1 MSKNERNQTI
11 FECGDRVPTQLEDLG
26 ERSGSNSSTTT
37 DRAKFRLKHKTMLVA
52 SLALVIATSAASLIR
67 RSVHERTDDARI
79 DGHVTPVSARIN
91 GQVQQVK
98 VIEGQLVH
106 AGDVLAV
113 MDQRECSIAVTQA
126 VANVAYTQNTAAS
139 MYFSAAITVT
149 SAYGGLNSAQVAV
162 KNAEIE
168 VVIAEHKLKTDEA
181 VLKQAQADATAM
193 EPVLDA
199 TTMEAVLVADEQELI
214 EAQEKLGQ
222 AMTNLRAAQTAPQQ
236 VSIAKV
242 KAEAAD
248 SQVMESQSQ
257 LEQAQLRLSYT
268 IIRAPVTGI
277 IGKRSVEVGQNVTV
291 GQELMDVVSLDDVWI
306 TANFKE
312 TQLAR
317 LRPGQPVE
325 IKVDAYGRTWKGHVT
340 NLGGATGSVLSV
352 IPSKA
357 VGNHR
362 DGQRVPVRIDFDRAQ
377 SQDFNAAGLLKPGL
391 SAKSEVRV
399 RWVPR
404 VRAPAGLRPT
414 SGSGAL

>member
-11 FECGDRVPTQLEDLG
+11 FGSGDRARTQLDDLG
-26 ERSGSNSSTTT
+26 QRSASNSSTTA
-37 DRAKFRLKHKTMLVA
+37 DRAKFRPKHKIMLVA
-52 SLALVIATSAASLIR
+52 SLALVIATSAASFIR
-67 RSVHERTDDARI
+67 RSVHERTDDAQI

-91 GQVQQVK
+91 GQVELVK

-113 MDQRECSIAVTQA
+113 MDQRECNIAVNQA
-126 VANVAYTQNTAAS
+126 MANVAYAQDTAAS
-139 MYFSAAITVT
+139 MYFNAAITVA
-149 SAYGGLNSAQVAV
+149 SAYGGLDLARVAI
-162 KNAEIE
+162 KNPEME

-181 VLKQAQADATAM
+181 MLKQAQAN
-193 EPVLDA
+193 A
-199 TTMEAVLVADEQELI
+199 TTMEAVLDAAAMEPVLVADEQELVQ
-214 EAQEKLGQ
+214 AQEKLGQ
-222 AMTNLRAAQTAPQQ
+222 AMTNLRSAQTAPQQ
-236 VSIAKV
+236 VSIAKT

-257 LEQAQLRLSYT
+257 LEQAQLRLSFT
-268 IIRAPVTGI
+268 VIRSPVTGI
-277 IGKRSVEVGQNVTV
+277 VGKRRVEVGQNVTA

-325 IKVDAYGRTWKGHVT
+325 IKVNAYGRTWNGHVT
-340 NLGGATGSVLSV
+340 NLGGATGSVFNVMRSN
-352 IPSKA
+352 A
-357 VGNHR
+357 VGNRR

-404 VRAPAGLRPT
+404 VRAPAGIPPT
-414 SGSGAL
+414 SRPAAL